1 MQTEKGIKKAEKALA
16 SKKPELVTIEAH
28 IMHAT
33 WKMNNTEK
41 SKEEVVKD
49 LKTRQE
55 NLFDRLQTELKSVR
69 RDADKAQEKSISAQ
83 HSANR
88 GKPGRAL
95 KSSSSKLAVDE
106 RQTLE
111 ALREEKTSS
120 RTLARLTEKQK
131 GYEEKKELR
140 SKDLRVQTARK
151 TEVKIEW
158 LSGAD
163 HQT

>member
-1 MQTEKGIKKAEKALA
+1 
-16 SKKPELVTIEAH
+16 
-28 IMHAT
+28 MHAT